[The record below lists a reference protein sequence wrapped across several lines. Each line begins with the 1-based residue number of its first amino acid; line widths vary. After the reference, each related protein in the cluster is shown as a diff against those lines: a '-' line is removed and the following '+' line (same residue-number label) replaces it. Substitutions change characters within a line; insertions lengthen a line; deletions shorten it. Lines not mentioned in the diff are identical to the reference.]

1 MSVIKQMNFY
11 KTKSGETLLEVIM
24 AVFIVA
30 TGSAAAT
37 GLIVSSLQA
46 NSFSRD
52 SLVAMNLAVEGIE
65 AVRNIRDT
73 NWLKYSFDKEHCWNV
88 LPDRSCYDPGSSSAP
103 ASTDLIDS
111 KNYTVDLDPVSFN
124 WKLTDVQNGVIDID
138 KDNDPYVLNTIYL
151 NSAGGSDQQPLYV
164 SENARAGLSCSSP
177 LTCTANPSKFHR
189 MIQIKYLADSNS
201 GSNTPTNQNS
211 QTMLVTS
218 IVEWKNASSVHNVT
232 LNTVLTNYQKFKVAP

>member
-1 MSVIKQMNFY
+1 MNIY
-11 KTKSGETLLEVIM
+11 KNKSGETLLEVIM

-88 LPDRSCYDPGSSSAP
+88 LPGQDCYDDSDKLNVQG
-103 ASTDLIDS
+103 LIRGDAQTGT
-111 KNYTVDLDPVSFN
+111 NYTVDLDPVSFN
-124 WKLTDVQNGVIDID
+124 WSMNPVTNNAAIDVTNTS
-138 KDNDPYVLNTIYL
+138 DPYVLNTIYL
-151 NSAGGSDQQPLYV
+151 KSTNNGDPQPLYV
-164 SENARAGLSCSSP
+164 SENARSGLSCISP
-177 LTCTANPSKFHR
+177 LSCSPNASKFHR
-189 MIQIKYLADSNS
+189 MIQIKYLADSNT

-218 IVEWKNASSVHNVT
+218 IVEWENASSVHNVT
-232 LNTVLTNYQKFKVAP
+232 LNTILTNYQKFKVSQ